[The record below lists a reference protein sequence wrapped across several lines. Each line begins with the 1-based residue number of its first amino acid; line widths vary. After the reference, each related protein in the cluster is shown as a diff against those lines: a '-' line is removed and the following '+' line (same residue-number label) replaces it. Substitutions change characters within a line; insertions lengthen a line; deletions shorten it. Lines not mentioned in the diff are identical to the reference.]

1 MMDTYVQTHEN
12 ARKGYIRSALVGALY
27 GFLMGTTFVLVAAL
41 IDTWL
46 YPELPVGVDW
56 DQELVRFLLIG
67 GGITLIGAL
76 TNFFPETFQGL
87 IAGTI
92 AAGLLALIVAL
103 FLSPVSTGL
112 KLMVLL
118 FTLVPIAI
126 MCLPLVLLL
135 RYLTSWH
142 ARALQTNRSML
153 SISALILVAVALGA
167 VGGYFLKMPPRAL
180 MSMQMVHEN
189 IQATPENQDEQI
201 SKTPGLKEHAGMSY
215 DLFQMLSTTSTEAFD
230 VRAVYEDGYAFQCV
244 VVSYPGQPPYIRSC
258 EQTD

>member
-1 MMDTYVQTHEN
+1 MMNSYEQTN
-12 ARKGYIRSALVGALY
+12 DDNRKGDIRSGLVGALY

-56 DQELVRFLLIG
+56 GQVLVRFMLIG
-67 GGITLIGAL
+67 GGVTLIGAF
-76 TNFFPETFQGL
+76 TNFFPETFHGL
-87 IAGTI
+87 IVGTI
-92 AAGLLALIVAL
+92 TAGLLALIVAL
-103 FLSPVSTGL
+103 FLSPVGTGL
-112 KLMVLL
+112 KIMVLI

-142 ARALQTNRSML
+142 ARALQTNGSML
-153 SISALILVAVALGA
+153 SISALILAAVALGA

-189 IQATPENQDEQI
+189 IQDASENQDKQL
-201 SKTPGLKEHAGMSY
+201 SKTPGLKEHTGMSY
-215 DLFQMLSTTSTEAFD
+215 DLFQMPSTTSTEAFD
-230 VRAVYEDGYAFQCV
+230 VRAVFEDGYTFQCI